1 MRFGLA
7 ALACFAVA
15 LCVPELQVEPLLYP
29 PATKS
34 QPRLNNR
41 GTPMTQLVL
50 SDKLASFSSFVVD
63 GVAFF
68 VPHSNPATKRH
79 DDEVAALQM
88 QLDAMGTIVELD
100 EVALNR
106 SAAAVLWPSFLLTKK
121 SAGTRIHEVAL
132 AARRALAYV
141 TAGPAHS
148 CITYRTGYQYSA
160 AQIIIGRVLEY
171 AGQQAG
177 INDRMRSNADP
188 LRAFQAPLA
197 SHFRAF
203 VPLDLS
209 LILSISRAEE
219 FVAMSLRVVNELG
232 LDPQSLV
239 FVNSRV
245 TRDLLVEDVYVNV
258 TRLILTHP
266 ILSKATFVS
275 EEGYPRWAWGWVS
288 RRNVPGD
295 VPFVDQVD
303 VPYTSALHAESH
315 CSSRPWP
322 FPLRVRPI
330 RIVLVS
336 GPRQDNY
343 MRTVIMRHVESCAN
357 STTLPEGSCAFLSLG
372 NSQQGSSSDVPHFT
386 LGLYGSSV
394 FCVQPPGDTPLRRAV
409 YDSMQMGCIPVML
422 RQTRIG
428 PRENEP
434 WHHARSWHFANDLA
448 VDYKKAFA
456 PVMAIP
462 DKDFESGAFL
472 PFLLGLNGSV
482 VAKMQAELRGIVF
495 STQYREPSSTCQHPQ
510 PSGCHDAVDVLLSV
524 LATGGVNTR

>member
-1 MRFGLA
+1 M
-7 ALACFAVA
+7 
-15 LCVPELQVEPLLYP
+15 
-29 PATKS
+29 S
-34 QPRLNNR
+34 
-41 GTPMTQLVL
+41 QLVL
-50 SDKLASFSSFVVD
+50 SGKLASYSTFVVD

-68 VPHSNPATKRH
+68 VPRLNLATERH
-79 DDEVAALQM
+79 DDEKAALQA
-88 QLDAMGTIVELD
+88 QLDAMGAIVELD

-106 SAAAVLWPSFLLTKK
+106 SAAAVLWPNFLMTQKINGMK
-121 SAGTRIHEVAL
+121 FREVAQ

-148 CITYRTGYQYSA
+148 CIAYRAGRQYSA
-160 AQIIIGRVLEY
+160 AQIIIGRLFEY
-171 AGQQAG
+171 AGQAS
-177 INDRMRSNADP
+177 INERVRSTAAP
-188 LRAFQAPLA
+188 LGAFQTPLA

-219 FVAMSLRVVNELG
+219 FVAMSLRVINELG

-275 EEGYPRWAWGWVS
+275 EEGYPKWGWGWVS
-288 RRNVPGD
+288 RRHVPGD
-295 VPFVDQVD
+295 VPFVEQVD
-303 VPYTSALHAESH
+303 VPFTSALHVESH
-315 CSSRPWP
+315 CSSSPWP
-322 FPLRVRPI
+322 FPFRVRPI
-330 RIVLVS
+330 RVVLVS

-343 MRTVIMRHVESCAN
+343 MRNMLMRHVESCAI

-372 NSQQGSSSDVPHFT
+372 HPQQAGNSDVPHFT

-394 FCVQPPGDTPLRRAV
+394 FCVHPPGDTPLRRAL

-422 RQTRIG
+422 RQTRTG
-428 PRENEP
+428 PRGNEP

-448 VDYKKAFA
+448 VDYKRAFA
-456 PVMAIP
+456 PVMAIS
-462 DKDFESGAFL
+462 DEDFETGAFL
-472 PFLLGLNGSV
+472 PYLLGLNDNV
-482 VAKMQAELRGIVF
+482 VANMQAELHGIAF
-495 STQYREPSSTCQHPQ
+495 STQYREPSSACQHPQ
-510 PSGCHDAVDVLLSV
+510 PRGCRDAVDVLLSV
-524 LATGGVNTR
+524 LAAGVVNTR